1 MENELLNINSVDA
14 SFVLTAYNDKI
25 YVSAR
30 SIDNINVQLIM
41 ERMGG
46 GGHMNMAGAKV
57 NETMDKTVYMLK
69 EAIKKHLE
77 LKE

>member
-1 MENELLNINSVDA
+1 MDA

-46 GGHMNMAGAKV
+46 GGHMNVAGAQLEDMHMSDAKELV
-57 NETMDKTVYMLK
+57 KSTLK
-69 EAIKKHLE
+69 EMLDN
-77 LKE
+77 KEI